1 MAATL
6 SMKQTVLFAWSLYAV
21 NGLFI
26 SLTGCGS
33 GDGLPPP
40 NPPSVATIT
49 TVAGTGVD
57 GFNGD
62 NQPATAAHLSEPLGV
77 AVDRAGSLLMTDGR
91 NFRVRRVDAQTGI
104 ITTVAG
110 TGVPGFNGDNQ
121 PATAAQMSPIDVAVD
136 GAGNLLIA
144 DMRNMAIRRVDA
156 QTGIITTVAG
166 TRGRGFNGDNQ
177 PATSAQ
183 LNFPVGIAVDG
194 AGNLLIADQTNARIR
209 RVDAQTGIITTVAGT
224 GVLGF
229 NGDNQPATSA
239 QLNFPSSI
247 AVDGTGNLVIAD
259 SSNNRIRR
267 VDVRT
272 GIITTMAG
280 TGVAGFNGD
289 NQPATAAQVN
299 IPRDVAVDGVGN
311 LLIADGSNNRIRRVD
326 AQTGIITTVA
336 GTGVLG
342 FNGDNQPATAA
353 HMSDPWGVTVD
364 RAGHLLIADHNNNR
378 VRRVGP

>member
-1 MAATL
+1 MAETL

-110 TGVPGFNGDNQ
+110 T
-121 PATAAQMSPIDVAVD
+121 
-136 GAGNLLIA
+136 
-144 DMRNMAIRRVDA
+144 
-156 QTGIITTVAG
+156 
-166 TRGRGFNGDNQ
+166 RGRGFNGDNQ

-229 NGDNQPATSA
+229 NGDNQPAT
-239 QLNFPSSI
+239 
-247 AVDGTGNLVIAD
+247 
-259 SSNNRIRR
+259 
-267 VDVRT
+267 
-272 GIITTMAG
+272 
-280 TGVAGFNGD
+280 
-289 NQPATAAQVN
+289 
-299 IPRDVAVDGVGN
+299 
-311 LLIADGSNNRIRRVD
+311 
-326 AQTGIITTVA
+326 
-336 GTGVLG
+336 
-342 FNGDNQPATAA
+342 AA